1 MTEGP
6 LFAFEAVGLVTDGRS
21 RLVEVDLAIPDRAVT
36 VVVGASG
43 SGKST
48 LLRMLNRL
56 EVPTTGVVRF
66 RGQDLTTVDVRAHR
80 RRVGMLF
87 QRPTPFAGTVRQNLL
102 VAREDLPT
110 PTPAALL
117 ERVGLDDGFLDRPA
131 DRLSGGEAQRMCL
144 ARTLATRP
152 EVLLADEATSSLDPE
167 ATRRLE
173 QPGAGPPRRR
183 HPRGLGDPGARTDRP
198 HRRPRRPGDRR
209 TGRGPVVNGD
219 VNGFGLLASLILI
232 AVAVGISR
240 WQRLGLEGSILVA
253 VARATG
259 QLLLVGLGLG
269 LVLSDDA
276 PLIWSWLWVAGII
289 VFAAVTVQRRAP
301 AIPGLFRVAVAAQ
314 VLTAVIS
321 LGVIFGLSIFPLEA
335 RTLVPVSGMILGNAL
350 SSAVLAARRL
360 VEEFTDKRDELE
372 ARLALGCASH
382 DAARP
387 YLRVVLRTAMT
398 PQIESTKAVGL
409 VFLPGAMTGLV
420 LAGVDP
426 LDAVLV
432 QLALML
438 LILGGVAIVST
449 VITLGAGRRLFTPDE
464 RLVPLLREAE
474 GG

>member
-1 MTEGP
+1 M
-6 LFAFEAVGLVTDGRS
+6 
-21 RLVEVDLAIPDRAVT
+21 
-36 VVVGASG
+36 
-43 SGKST
+43 
-48 LLRMLNRL
+48 
-56 EVPTTGVVRF
+56 
-66 RGQDLTTVDVRAHR
+66 
-80 RRVGMLF
+80 
-87 QRPTPFAGTVRQNLL
+87 
-102 VAREDLPT
+102 
-110 PTPAALL
+110 
-117 ERVGLDDGFLDRPA
+117 
-131 DRLSGGEAQRMCL
+131 
-144 ARTLATRP
+144 
-152 EVLLADEATSSLDPE
+152 
-167 ATRRLE
+167 
-173 QPGAGPPRRR
+173 
-183 HPRGLGDPGARTDRP
+183 
-198 HRRPRRPGDRR
+198 
-209 TGRGPVVNGD
+209 NGD
-219 VNGFGLLASLILI
+219 VNGWGLLASLVLI

-269 LVLSDDA
+269 LVLADDA
-276 PLIWSWLWVAGII
+276 PLLWSWLWVAGII

-301 AIPGLFRVAVAAQ
+301 AIPGLFRVAVVAQ
-314 VLTAVIS
+314 VLTAVVS
-321 LGVIFGLSIFPLEA
+321 LGVIFGLAIFPLEA

-372 ARLALGCASH
+372 ARLALGGASH

-438 LILGGVAIVST
+438 LILGGVATVST
-449 VITLGAGRRLFTPDE
+449 VVTLGAGRRLFTPDE

-474 GG
+474 GA

>member
-1 MTEGP
+1 M
-6 LFAFEAVGLVTDGRS
+6 
-21 RLVEVDLAIPDRAVT
+21 
-36 VVVGASG
+36 
-43 SGKST
+43 
-48 LLRMLNRL
+48 
-56 EVPTTGVVRF
+56 
-66 RGQDLTTVDVRAHR
+66 
-80 RRVGMLF
+80 
-87 QRPTPFAGTVRQNLL
+87 
-102 VAREDLPT
+102 
-110 PTPAALL
+110 
-117 ERVGLDDGFLDRPA
+117 
-131 DRLSGGEAQRMCL
+131 
-144 ARTLATRP
+144 
-152 EVLLADEATSSLDPE
+152 
-167 ATRRLE
+167 
-173 QPGAGPPRRR
+173 
-183 HPRGLGDPGARTDRP
+183 
-198 HRRPRRPGDRR
+198 
-209 TGRGPVVNGD
+209 NGD
-219 VNGFGLLASLILI
+219 VNGWGLLASLVLI
-232 AVAVGISR
+232 AVAVGVSR

-269 LVLSDDA
+269 LVLADDA

-289 VFAAVTVQRRAP
+289 LFAAVTVQRRAP
-301 AIPGLFRVAVAAQ
+301 AIPGLFRIAVVAQA
-314 VLTAVIS
+314 LTAVVS

-360 VEEFTDKRDELE
+360 VEEFTDRRDELE
-372 ARLALGCASH
+372 ARLALGCSTAET
-382 DAARP
+382 ARP

-438 LILGGVAIVST
+438 LILGGVATVST
-449 VITLGAGRRLFTPDE
+449 VVTLGAGRRLFTPDE

>member
-1 MTEGP
+1 M
-6 LFAFEAVGLVTDGRS
+6 
-21 RLVEVDLAIPDRAVT
+21 
-36 VVVGASG
+36 
-43 SGKST
+43 
-48 LLRMLNRL
+48 
-56 EVPTTGVVRF
+56 
-66 RGQDLTTVDVRAHR
+66 
-80 RRVGMLF
+80 
-87 QRPTPFAGTVRQNLL
+87 
-102 VAREDLPT
+102 
-110 PTPAALL
+110 
-117 ERVGLDDGFLDRPA
+117 
-131 DRLSGGEAQRMCL
+131 
-144 ARTLATRP
+144 
-152 EVLLADEATSSLDPE
+152 
-167 ATRRLE
+167 
-173 QPGAGPPRRR
+173 
-183 HPRGLGDPGARTDRP
+183 
-198 HRRPRRPGDRR
+198 
-209 TGRGPVVNGD
+209 NGD

-409 VFLPGAMTGLV
+409 VFLPGAMTGLI

-438 LILGGVAIVST
+438 LILGGVATVST

>member
-1 MTEGP
+1 M
-6 LFAFEAVGLVTDGRS
+6 
-21 RLVEVDLAIPDRAVT
+21 
-36 VVVGASG
+36 
-43 SGKST
+43 
-48 LLRMLNRL
+48 
-56 EVPTTGVVRF
+56 
-66 RGQDLTTVDVRAHR
+66 
-80 RRVGMLF
+80 
-87 QRPTPFAGTVRQNLL
+87 
-102 VAREDLPT
+102 
-110 PTPAALL
+110 
-117 ERVGLDDGFLDRPA
+117 
-131 DRLSGGEAQRMCL
+131 
-144 ARTLATRP
+144 
-152 EVLLADEATSSLDPE
+152 
-167 ATRRLE
+167 
-173 QPGAGPPRRR
+173 
-183 HPRGLGDPGARTDRP
+183 
-198 HRRPRRPGDRR
+198 
-209 TGRGPVVNGD
+209 NGD
-219 VNGFGLLASLILI
+219 VDGFGLLASLILI

-350 SSAVLAARRL
+350 SSAVLASRRL

-438 LILGGVAIVST
+438 LILGGVATVST

>member
-1 MTEGP
+1 M
-6 LFAFEAVGLVTDGRS
+6 
-21 RLVEVDLAIPDRAVT
+21 
-36 VVVGASG
+36 
-43 SGKST
+43 
-48 LLRMLNRL
+48 
-56 EVPTTGVVRF
+56 
-66 RGQDLTTVDVRAHR
+66 
-80 RRVGMLF
+80 
-87 QRPTPFAGTVRQNLL
+87 
-102 VAREDLPT
+102 
-110 PTPAALL
+110 
-117 ERVGLDDGFLDRPA
+117 
-131 DRLSGGEAQRMCL
+131 
-144 ARTLATRP
+144 
-152 EVLLADEATSSLDPE
+152 
-167 ATRRLE
+167 
-173 QPGAGPPRRR
+173 
-183 HPRGLGDPGARTDRP
+183 
-198 HRRPRRPGDRR
+198 
-209 TGRGPVVNGD
+209 NGD

-350 SSAVLAARRL
+350 SAAVLASRRL

-438 LILGGVAIVST
+438 LILGGVATVST

>member
-1 MTEGP
+1 M
-6 LFAFEAVGLVTDGRS
+6 
-21 RLVEVDLAIPDRAVT
+21 
-36 VVVGASG
+36 
-43 SGKST
+43 
-48 LLRMLNRL
+48 
-56 EVPTTGVVRF
+56 
-66 RGQDLTTVDVRAHR
+66 
-80 RRVGMLF
+80 
-87 QRPTPFAGTVRQNLL
+87 
-102 VAREDLPT
+102 
-110 PTPAALL
+110 
-117 ERVGLDDGFLDRPA
+117 
-131 DRLSGGEAQRMCL
+131 
-144 ARTLATRP
+144 
-152 EVLLADEATSSLDPE
+152 
-167 ATRRLE
+167 
-173 QPGAGPPRRR
+173 
-183 HPRGLGDPGARTDRP
+183 
-198 HRRPRRPGDRR
+198 
-209 TGRGPVVNGD
+209 NGD
-219 VNGFGLLASLILI
+219 VNGLGLLASLILI

-350 SSAVLAARRL
+350 SSAVLASRRL

-438 LILGGVAIVST
+438 LILGGVATVST

>member
-1 MTEGP
+1 M
-6 LFAFEAVGLVTDGRS
+6 
-21 RLVEVDLAIPDRAVT
+21 
-36 VVVGASG
+36 
-43 SGKST
+43 
-48 LLRMLNRL
+48 
-56 EVPTTGVVRF
+56 
-66 RGQDLTTVDVRAHR
+66 
-80 RRVGMLF
+80 
-87 QRPTPFAGTVRQNLL
+87 
-102 VAREDLPT
+102 
-110 PTPAALL
+110 
-117 ERVGLDDGFLDRPA
+117 
-131 DRLSGGEAQRMCL
+131 
-144 ARTLATRP
+144 
-152 EVLLADEATSSLDPE
+152 
-167 ATRRLE
+167 
-173 QPGAGPPRRR
+173 
-183 HPRGLGDPGARTDRP
+183 
-198 HRRPRRPGDRR
+198 
-209 TGRGPVVNGD
+209 NGD
-219 VNGFGLLASLILI
+219 VNGLGLLASLILI

-269 LVLSDDA
+269 LVLADDA

-289 VFAAVTVQRRAP
+289 LFAAVTVQRRAP
-301 AIPGLFRVAVAAQ
+301 AIPGLFRVAVTAQ
-314 VLTAVIS
+314 VITAVIS
-321 LGVIFGLSIFPLEA
+321 LGVIFGLSIFPLEG
-335 RTLVPVSGMILGNAL
+335 RTLVPISGMILGNAL
-350 SSAVLAARRL
+350 SSAVLASRRL

-438 LILGGVAIVST
+438 LILGGVATVST

>member
-1 MTEGP
+1 M
-6 LFAFEAVGLVTDGRS
+6 
-21 RLVEVDLAIPDRAVT
+21 
-36 VVVGASG
+36 
-43 SGKST
+43 
-48 LLRMLNRL
+48 
-56 EVPTTGVVRF
+56 
-66 RGQDLTTVDVRAHR
+66 
-80 RRVGMLF
+80 
-87 QRPTPFAGTVRQNLL
+87 
-102 VAREDLPT
+102 
-110 PTPAALL
+110 
-117 ERVGLDDGFLDRPA
+117 
-131 DRLSGGEAQRMCL
+131 
-144 ARTLATRP
+144 
-152 EVLLADEATSSLDPE
+152 
-167 ATRRLE
+167 
-173 QPGAGPPRRR
+173 
-183 HPRGLGDPGARTDRP
+183 
-198 HRRPRRPGDRR
+198 
-209 TGRGPVVNGD
+209 NGD
-219 VNGFGLLASLILI
+219 VNGLGLLASLILI
-232 AVAVGISR
+232 AVAVGVSR
-240 WQRLGLEGSILVA
+240 WQRLGLEGSILGA

-269 LVLSDDA
+269 LVLADDA
-276 PLIWSWLWVAGII
+276 PLLWSWLWVAGII
-289 VFAAVTVQRRAP
+289 LFAAVTVQRRAP
-301 AIPGLFRVAVAAQ
+301 AIPGLFRVAVGAQ

-350 SSAVLAARRL
+350 SSAVLASRRL

-438 LILGGVAIVST
+438 LILGGVATVST

>member
-1 MTEGP
+1 M
-6 LFAFEAVGLVTDGRS
+6 
-21 RLVEVDLAIPDRAVT
+21 
-36 VVVGASG
+36 
-43 SGKST
+43 
-48 LLRMLNRL
+48 
-56 EVPTTGVVRF
+56 
-66 RGQDLTTVDVRAHR
+66 
-80 RRVGMLF
+80 
-87 QRPTPFAGTVRQNLL
+87 
-102 VAREDLPT
+102 
-110 PTPAALL
+110 
-117 ERVGLDDGFLDRPA
+117 
-131 DRLSGGEAQRMCL
+131 
-144 ARTLATRP
+144 
-152 EVLLADEATSSLDPE
+152 
-167 ATRRLE
+167 
-173 QPGAGPPRRR
+173 
-183 HPRGLGDPGARTDRP
+183 
-198 HRRPRRPGDRR
+198 
-209 TGRGPVVNGD
+209 NGD
-219 VNGFGLLASLILI
+219 VNGLGLLASLILI

-269 LVLSDDA
+269 LVLADDA
-276 PLIWSWLWVAGII
+276 PLLWSWLWVAGII
-289 VFAAVTVQRRAP
+289 LFAAVTVQRRAP
-301 AIPGLFRVAVAAQ
+301 AIPGLFRVAVGAQ

-350 SSAVLAARRL
+350 SAAVLASRRL
-360 VEEFTDKRDELE
+360 VEEFTDKQDELE

-438 LILGGVAIVST
+438 LILGGVATVST

>member
-1 MTEGP
+1 
-6 LFAFEAVGLVTDGRS
+6 
-21 RLVEVDLAIPDRAVT
+21 
-36 VVVGASG
+36 
-43 SGKST
+43 
-48 LLRMLNRL
+48 
-56 EVPTTGVVRF
+56 
-66 RGQDLTTVDVRAHR
+66 
-80 RRVGMLF
+80 
-87 QRPTPFAGTVRQNLL
+87 
-102 VAREDLPT
+102 
-110 PTPAALL
+110 
-117 ERVGLDDGFLDRPA
+117 
-131 DRLSGGEAQRMCL
+131 
-144 ARTLATRP
+144 
-152 EVLLADEATSSLDPE
+152 
-167 ATRRLE
+167 
-173 QPGAGPPRRR
+173 
-183 HPRGLGDPGARTDRP
+183 
-198 HRRPRRPGDRR
+198 
-209 TGRGPVVNGD
+209 VNGD
-219 VNGFGLLASLILI
+219 VNGWGLLASLVLI

-269 LVLSDDA
+269 LVLADDA
-276 PLIWSWLWVAGII
+276 PLLWSWLWVAGII
-289 VFAAVTVQRRAP
+289 LFAAVTVQRRAP
-301 AIPGLFRVAVAAQ
+301 AIPGLFWVAVVAQ
-314 VLTAVIS
+314 VLTAVVS

-438 LILGGVAIVST
+438 LILGGVATVST
-449 VITLGAGRRLFTPDE
+449 VVTLGAGRRLFTPDE
-464 RLVPLLREAE
+464 RLVPLLRQAE
-474 GG
+474 GA